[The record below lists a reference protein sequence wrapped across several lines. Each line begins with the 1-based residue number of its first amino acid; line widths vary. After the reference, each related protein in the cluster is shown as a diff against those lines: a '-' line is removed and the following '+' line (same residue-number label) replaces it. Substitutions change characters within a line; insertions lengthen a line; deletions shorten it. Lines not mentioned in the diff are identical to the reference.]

1 MTGMC
6 TQSRATFYR
15 QQAQCEENVV
25 RCAEETMEDARENF
39 SGNMTINC
47 RWSSPH
53 NGLLGTVSAL
63 NAVNHKVIEYFTMT
77 KEGKNRPNG
86 TYERS
91 SNNMETIRTN
101 TIISQL

>member
-1 MTGMC
+1 
-6 TQSRATFYR
+6 
-15 QQAQCEENVV
+15 
-25 RCAEETMEDARENF
+25 MEDAREEF
-39 SGNMTINC
+39 SGNMAIDC
-47 RWSSPH
+47 RWSSPR
-53 NGLLGTVSAL
+53 NGIHGTVSAVDT
-63 NAVNHKVIEYFTMT
+63 VNHKVIEYYTMT